1 MLVIND
7 NKCRLVEFD
16 GDKVR
21 VINSLNQEFWV
32 RCCKLV
38 DTQKRVSYYVNGDDN
53 SCVLVGTNRKLK
65 DIPAAFTAGI

>member
-7 NKCRLVEFD
+7 NKCKLVEFD

-21 VINSLNQEFWV
+21 VINSSNHEFWV

-65 DIPAAFTAGI
+65 EIPSAFTVGI